1 MKKMALAGLLLAAM
15 GGASAQVY
23 VGGALGLTHV
33 DCPANVANCDA
44 ADMGFKA
51 SVGYRLNRV
60 AALEASYIDFG
71 KSKFNVPILAFVG
84 GSQEVS
90 GFVLNAALRH
100 DLTRELT
107 GVGRLGFAMMD
118 TKLRAG
124 GASRTESST
133 KVYFGLG
140 LEYAL
145 SRNLKA
151 TAAAD
156 FTSAEYNG
164 DSHAV
169 RMFSAG
175 AQYEF

>member
-44 ADMGFKA
+44 SDMGFKGT
-51 SVGYRLNRV
+51 VGYRLNRV
-60 AALEASYIDFG
+60 VALEASYIDFG
-71 KSKFNVPILAFVG
+71 KSKFNAFLVG
-84 GSQEVS
+84 GSQEVT

-100 DLTRELT
+100 DFTRELT
-107 GVGRLGFAMMD
+107 GVGRLGFGTMD
-118 TKLRAG
+118 TKLRVG

-151 TAAAD
+151 VAAAD
-156 FTSAEYNG
+156 FTSAEYSG
-164 DSHAV
+164 ESYAV

>member
-1 MKKMALAGLLLAAM
+1 MKKIALAALLAASF

-44 ADMGFKA
+44 ADMGFKGT
-51 SVGYRLNRV
+51 VGYRLNRV
-60 AALEASYIDFG
+60 VALEASYFDFG
-71 KSKFNVPILAFVG
+71 KSKFNVLFVG
-84 GSQEVS
+84 SSQEVS

-100 DLTRELT
+100 DFTRELT
-107 GVGRLGFAMMD
+107 GVGRLGFGTMD
-118 TKLRAG
+118 TKQRFG
-124 GASRTESST
+124 GTSRTESST

-169 RMFSAG
+169 RMFTAG
-175 AQYEF
+175 AQYDF